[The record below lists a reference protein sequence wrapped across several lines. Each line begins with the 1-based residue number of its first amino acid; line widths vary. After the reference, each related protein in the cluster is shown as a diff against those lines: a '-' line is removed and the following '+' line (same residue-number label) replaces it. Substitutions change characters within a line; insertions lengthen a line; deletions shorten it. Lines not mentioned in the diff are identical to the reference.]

1 VIGAIHGTNKGEVQG
16 AKSIGRM
23 QFLKTRLIDIT
34 DERTIETLSRMNFN
48 MYRSERQDKLM
59 IDT

>member
-1 VIGAIHGTNKGEVQG
+1 VIGAIHGTNKGEVQA

-23 QFLKTRLIDIT
+23 QFLKTRLRDIT
-34 DERTIETLSRMNFN
+34 DERTIETLSRMNCN